1 MIFKKLISVISL
13 ICFFSQYSFGDEI
26 KNRNNTI
33 QKGDKIT
40 TRGAG
45 GKIIKVKISPRED
58 IEIFK
63 SNLKKKTKLKN

>member
-40 TRGAG
+40 H
-45 GKIIKVKISPRED
+45 E
-58 IEIFK
+58 E
-63 SNLKKKTKLKN
+63 LEEKL